1 MDQVTACDITV
12 VHWPDDEETF
22 LAAPLEQCSNLAQDH
37 KEKDLHC
44 AGKTYLIHFKDSFK
58 LGSNFLY
65 L

>member
-1 MDQVTACDITV
+1 MDQVTACDITA
-12 VHWPDDEETF
+12 VHWPDDG
-22 LAAPLEQCSNLAQDH
+22 CSNLAQDH